1 MREKDMLY
9 VLRDD
14 NHQVCAVSD
23 KPLSNQWQRADME
36 DKSLKL
42 FLQKNPEIST
52 GIMESS
58 DADFIRV
65 LEDVIDLL
73 IDKQIIQFTEFPEA
87 VQSKLLNRRRY
98 RESLRS
104 NSDTTQLLED
114 GDDIF

>member
-1 MREKDMLY
+1 MLY

-14 NHQVCAVSD
+14 NNQVFAVSD
-23 KPLSNQWQRADME
+23 KLLSNEWQLAEME
-36 DKSLKL
+36 DESLKL
-42 FLQKNPEIST
+42 FLQNNPEISNEL
-52 GIMESS
+52 METS

-73 IDKQIIQFTEFPEA
+73 IDKQVIQFTEFPDA
-87 VQSKLLNRRRY
+87 VQTKLLNRRRY

-114 GDDIF
+114 GDNIF